1 MADLNQEEPLPAEEP
16 VVNEEAHVQ
25 LGQGGDR
32 RRIALRNAQAQP
44 LQFLR
49 QPPLLR
55 KESDIDLYLRRFL
68 AYTDSIQA
76 GEEDLVHLLINSM
89 SDEILMSVERH
100 LHNDITYDE
109 LAAILRR
116 ELGEGME
123 NREEY
128 KAKLRKAIRSKS
140 ESVRSFYIRIWQY
153 ARKSYEDQAVRN
165 NALRDSFLCGIG
177 DHQIAARLREQH
189 LLDNEQILEQ
199 AVLLMNCKNAS
210 QTRLT
215 QSSSV
220 NSMTNELGTHDT
232 GNTAVEAKLNCLI
245 DLMTANAVAQQTD
258 KSPTGQAQTQ
268 NTPTKDY
275 AYDGPK
281 TNIGLEPASTHW
293 QSMPQQFNQYNDQ
306 QQIPLVSQNTQF
318 MPNDDSAY
326 QSQPTNWNSHNNSR
340 PQQSTENFR
349 CNNNYNNDYRYM
361 NEGPRYRYPYQYQ
374 NNDRRQYNDEYQCNR
389 DN

>member
-1 MADLNQEEPLPAEEP
+1 M
-16 VVNEEAHVQ
+16 
-25 LGQGGDR
+25 
-32 RRIALRNAQAQP
+32 
-44 LQFLR
+44 F
-49 QPPLLR
+49 
-55 KESDIDLYLRRFL
+55 
-68 AYTDSIQA
+68 
-76 GEEDLVHLLINSM
+76 
-89 SDEILMSVERH
+89 
-100 LHNDITYDE
+100 
-109 LAAILRR
+109 
-116 ELGEGME
+116 
-123 NREEY
+123 
-128 KAKLRKAIRSKS
+128 
-140 ESVRSFYIRIWQY
+140 
-153 ARKSYEDQAVRN
+153 
-165 NALRDSFLCGIG
+165 ALRDSFLCGIG